1 MNPKLLQTA
10 TSGILA
16 MGVTVGANF
25 TNFLPV
31 NAQTKVFFVDVDK
44 PPQLL
49 KQNQTETL
57 LAISFEEKTNI
68 RVYERASQA
77 VVSIDTDKTNGSG
90 TIITPDGMVL
100 TNAHVVS
107 QGGVVTVT
115 LANGKKVEADVIGFG
130 EEGLDLAVLK
140 IRGET
145 NLPTIEIASPAST
158 KVGQRAFAIGNP
170 FGRFQGTLT
179 VGIVSRIDKERGL
192 IQTDA
197 AINPGNSGGPLLN
210 SSGELI
216 GVNTAIFTRGQ
227 LGGNIGIGFAISIDR
242 VPEFLEA
249 VKEGRA
255 PLVAQQLPTMFDEQ
269 QAKKLNLNGLVEIDG
284 NLGSESKVLPV
295 DNSYY
300 DLYAFEGKAG
310 QQIYIDMSSEQID
323 SYLILLNSN
332 GQELAQD
339 DDSGGEKN
347 ARIVIT
353 LPENGTYKLLANSYE
368 AGDSGEYKLKIEAV
382 SSPIRPFFER
392 DRMN

>member
-1 MNPKLLQTA
+1 MNAKFLSKTTLR
-10 TSGILA
+10 ILIVVA
-16 MGVTVGANF
+16 VGVNLSNF
-25 TNFLPV
+25 PPV
-31 NAQTKVFFVDVDK
+31 KAQIKVDTIPRPLNK
-44 PPQLL
+44 NR
-49 KQNQTETL
+49 KETL
-57 LAISFEEKTNI
+57 LSLSLEEQTNI
-68 RVYERASQA
+68 RVYEQASQA

-90 TIITPDGMVL
+90 AIISPDGMVL

-107 QGGVVTVT
+107 QGRVVKIT
-115 LANGKKVEADVIGFG
+115 LADGRKVTADVIGFG
-130 EEGLDLAVLK
+130 EEDLDLAVLK
-140 IRGET
+140 IRGQR
-145 NLPTIEIASPAST
+145 NLPTIRIARPGST

-179 VGIVSRIDKERGL
+179 VGIVSRIDRERGL

-227 LGGNIGIGFAISIDR
+227 LGGNIGIGFAISMDR
-242 VPEFLEA
+242 VPEFLRA
-249 VKEGRA
+249 VREGRA
-255 PLVAQQLPTMFDEQ
+255 PLVAQQQTGMFDER
-269 QAKKLNLNGLVEIDG
+269 QAEKLDLNGLIEIKG
-284 NLGSESKVLPV
+284 NLDSESNVLPV

-300 DLYAFEGKAG
+300 DLYAFEGLAG
-310 QQIYIDMSSEQID
+310 QKISIDMSSNKID
-323 SYLILLNSN
+323 SYLILLSSN

-368 AGDSGEYKLKIEAV
+368 AGESGEYRLKIESV
-382 SSPIRPFFER
+382 SPRIRPFFER
-392 DRMN
+392 ERINYYR